1 MTGQFDLLIRGGTVV
16 DGTRAPRFA
25 ADVAVRNGR
34 IAALGGLKGA
44 RAQAEID
51 ATGKIVAPGFI
62 DAHTHDDRLLLS
74 DPSMAPKASQGVT
87 TVVAGNCGISL
98 APMPAGVKP
107 VPPLDL
113 LDEGGGWFRFPSFA
127 AYVEELRAKPAAT
140 NAALLVGHS
149 TLRVQTM
156 DDLERPAN
164 ANEIARMRAL
174 ADEAL
179 AAGAIGVSTGLW
191 YEPASAATTEEVIEV
206 CRPLAARR
214 GLYCTHMR
222 DEGDHVMASLEE
234 TFRIGRELGVPV
246 VVSHHKVMGK
256 ANHGRT
262 VETLPLIEARMREQA
277 IGLDCYP
284 YCASSTIL
292 TASRVDVAT
301 KVLVT
306 WSKPHPEFAGLEL
319 AEIARQMGLATA
331 DTIAKLLPAGAIY
344 FSMDEAD
351 VQRILAFENTMVGS
365 DGLPHDA
372 APHPR
377 LWGTFPRV
385 LGHYARGLGLFPLE
399 TAVHKMTG
407 LTAKTFGLKDRG
419 ILKAGYAADLT
430 VFDAGTV
437 DEAATFARPIQP
449 AKGIEAVIV
458 NGAIVWRDGRSTG
471 ARPGRVLGRRP
482 GGAAPW
488 SM

>member
-1 MTGQFDLLIRGGTVV
+1 MSDRFDLLVRGGTVI
-16 DGTRAPRFA
+16 DGTRALRIK

-34 IAALGGLKGA
+34 IAAIGRLDEA
-44 RAQAEID
+44 RAEREID
-51 ATGKIVAPGFI
+51 ASGKIVAPGFI

-98 APMPAGVKP
+98 APLPAGETP
-107 VPPLDL
+107 VPPMDL
-113 LDEGGGWFRFPSFA
+113 LDETGAWYRFPSFA
-127 AYVEELRAKPAAT
+127 AYVEELESKPAAT

-156 DDLERPAN
+156 DRLDRPAS
-164 ANEIARMRAL
+164 ASEIGRMRAL

-179 AAGAIGVSTGLW
+179 AAGAIGVSTGLY
-191 YEPASAATTEEVIEV
+191 YEPAAAATTEEVIEV
-206 CRPLAARR
+206 CRPLSARK

-222 DEGDHVMASLEE
+222 DEADRVMDSLEE
-234 TFRIGRELGVPV
+234 TFRIGRALGVPV
-246 VVSHHKVMGK
+246 IVSHHKVV
-256 ANHGRT
+256 GRSNYGRSA
-262 VETLPLIEARMREQA
+262 ETLPLIEQRMREQA
-277 IGLDCYP
+277 VGLDCYP

-292 TASRVDVAT
+292 TASRIGVAT
-301 KVLVT
+301 RVLVT
-306 WSKPHPEFAGLEL
+306 WSKPHPEFAGMAL
-319 AEIARQMGLATA
+319 AEIEKKLGLSAEE
-331 DTIAKLLPAGAIY
+331 TIAKLLPAGAIY

-385 LGHYARGLGLFPLE
+385 LGHYSRGLGLFPLE

-407 LTAKTFGLKDRG
+407 LTAQTFGLRG
-419 ILKAGYAADLT
+419 RGVLQEGFAADIT
-430 VFDAGTV
+430 IFDAGTV

-449 AKGIEAVIV
+449 AKGIDAVIV
-458 NGAIVWRDGRSTG
+458 NGEVVWREGRPTG
-471 ARPGRVLGRRP
+471 ARPGRVVSRG
-482 GGAAPW
+482 
-488 SM
+488 